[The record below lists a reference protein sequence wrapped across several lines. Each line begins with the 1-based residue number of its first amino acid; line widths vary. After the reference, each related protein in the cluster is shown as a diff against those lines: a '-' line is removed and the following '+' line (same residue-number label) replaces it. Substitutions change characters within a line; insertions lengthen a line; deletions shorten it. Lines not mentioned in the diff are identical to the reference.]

1 MKNEHVI
8 WGYGKDRDGRQV
20 VMFGIT
26 DIGLEYLT
34 SEPGMT
40 LTAEPPSGMKFA
52 DVSHVVVF
60 WAPSKADIKR
70 LFELAGMVTMEAN

>member
-1 MKNEHVI
+1 
-8 WGYGKDRDGRQV
+8 
-20 VMFGIT
+20 
-26 DIGLEYLT
+26 
-34 SEPGMT
+34 MT